1 MRSRPPRV
9 LTAEVLEKRSGL
21 RHAFFT
27 RRGGVS
33 DAPYDSLNCGYG
45 SGDDRARVSENRA
58 RALRLA
64 GMRADSLVTAYQSHS
79 TRVAV
84 VEGPPEAGRGP
95 EVDAFVT
102 SRPGATL
109 GILTADCAPV
119 LLTDAEAGVIGAA
132 HAGWRGALDGV
143 VGETVDAMAKLGA
156 RPQRIAAAIGP
167 CIGQTSYEVGPEFP
181 RPFLAQRAEN
191 ARFFRPAARAGHF
204 RFDLAGFVACRL
216 AEAGVETVET
226 LPFDTCADAD
236 RFFSWR
242 RTCHEGHKDYGR
254 LLSAIA
260 LEV

>member
-1 MRSRPPRV
+1 M
-9 LTAEVLEKRSGL
+9 LTAEVLEERSGL

-64 GMRADSLVTAYQSHS
+64 RMAPGSLVTAYQTHS

-84 VEGPPEAGRGP
+84 VDEPSAPGHWP

-102 SRPGATL
+102 NRTGVTL
-109 GILTADCAPV
+109 GVLTADCAPV
-119 LLTDAEAGVIGAA
+119 LLADAAAGVIGAA

-143 VGETVDAMAKLGA
+143 VGETVAAMGKFGA

-167 CIGQTSYEVGPEFP
+167 CIAQGSYQVGPEFP
-181 RPFLAQRAEN
+181 TPFLAQHAEN
-191 ARFFRPAARAGHF
+191 ARFFRPAEHQGHF
-204 RFDLAGFVACRL
+204 MFDLPGYIAARL
-216 AEAGVETVET
+216 IEAGVESVGI
-226 LPFDTCADAD
+226 LPCDTCAEED

-242 RTCHEGHKDYGR
+242 RTCREGRKDYGR

-260 LEV
+260 LEG